1 VVVTVGGDG
10 ALVAADGA
18 VERVPAP
25 RVDVVDTT
33 GAGDAFNGALAAA
46 LAGGAG
52 LADAVREAV
61 AVAADSVRRP
71 GARG

>member
-1 VVVTVGGDG
+1 M
-10 ALVAADGA
+10 
-18 VERVPAP
+18 PAP
-25 RVDVVDTT
+25 RVEAVDTT

-46 LAGGAG
+46 LAGGAP

-61 AVAADSVRRP
+61 AVAAESVRRP